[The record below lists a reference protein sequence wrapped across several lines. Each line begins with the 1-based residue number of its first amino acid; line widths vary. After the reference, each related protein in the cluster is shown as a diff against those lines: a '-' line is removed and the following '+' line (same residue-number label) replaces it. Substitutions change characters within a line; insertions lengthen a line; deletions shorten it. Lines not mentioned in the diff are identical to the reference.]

1 MPNVW
6 HIVGT
11 GDFNGDGR
19 SDVLWRADDG
29 RLNEWLGQANGGF
42 ASNDGIVNVV
52 VPTDQHILQIGDF
65 NGDAIDDLFWRGDD
79 GSVREWLG
87 QSNGSF
93 VNNGVTAAVST
104 LWHVQDPFVHDPFL

>member
-1 MPNVW
+1 M
-6 HIVGT
+6 
-11 GDFNGDGR
+11 
-19 SDVLWRADDG
+19 
-29 RLNEWLGQANGGF
+29 
-42 ASNDGIVNVV
+42 V